1 MNEAPDNISKLAFAL
16 SGAISAGAYTA
27 GVLDYFFQAL
37 EAWEKER
44 GKPDTPQHK
53 VVVQAVTGASAGA
66 ITGALGAIA
75 LARGFRPRNLTDAEK
90 QDAYTSGKAPPQNLR
105 CILPSLYE
113 TWVVR
118 PRMVDPSG
126 GVDLLSAEDLAKPE
140 DQVVS
145 LLNGVLLDD
154 IKNKA
159 LMAPA
164 DDQRPATEPPYPYVA
179 ENLQVYITVSNLRGI
194 PFTVD
199 FGNSTYGMQTHGDR
213 AHFIVSGLGAGP
225 SAANTWLAADSG
237 RTLRIDTLPQAGQ
250 DEPEDWAEWDRYGT
264 CALASSAFPVG
275 LAPRTLSAK
284 LEEYNKR
291 SYPAAHGAATIKP
304 SFPLGWTST
313 LDPKSFVF
321 LNVDG
326 GVVNNNPFD
335 YAQYALMGDTEE
347 VKTDAKTAD
356 RAVIMVSPFPAPP
369 AFLPDGAPPAELVS
383 VLKALFPALID
394 QAQFKPAELIPAMN
408 PNDHSRFLIAPERNI
423 GDVEQRYAIAC
434 GLLGGFGGFLDE
446 KFRAHDFQLGRRNCQ
461 EFLRST
467 FGVDAGNSVVAAP
480 NGQAAPTVNNQP
492 AKIAVVPLLGDAL
505 PEVALPPWPRM
516 KSGRS
521 RHAYNA
527 DQGPSRQGR
536 TALGRGADIKP
547 PPLGAGQCRLAA
559 GQKAGSRVC
568 PPCDPQ
574 RPRTPRPNRRLGA
587 AAGLAGIRRRHAPR
601 PGGTGKSGLLL
612 PNCGWHRQNDP
623 SSAG

>member
-1 MNEAPDNISKLAFAL
+1 M
-16 SGAISAGAYTA
+16 
-27 GVLDYFFQAL
+27 
-37 EAWEKER
+37 
-44 GKPDTPQHK
+44 
-53 VVVQAVTGASAGA
+53 
-66 ITGALGAIA
+66 
-75 LARGFRPRNLTDAEK
+75 
-90 QDAYTSGKAPPQNLR
+90 
-105 CILPSLYE
+105 
-113 TWVVR
+113 
-118 PRMVDPSG
+118 
-126 GVDLLSAEDLAKPE
+126 
-140 DQVVS
+140 
-145 LLNGVLLDD
+145 
-154 IKNKA
+154 
-159 LMAPA
+159 
-164 DDQRPATEPPYPYVA
+164 
-179 ENLQVYITVSNLRGI
+179 
-194 PFTVD
+194 
-199 FGNSTYGMQTHGDR
+199 
-213 AHFIVSGLGAGP
+213 
-225 SAANTWLAADSG
+225 
-237 RTLRIDTLPQAGQ
+237 
-250 DEPEDWAEWDRYGT
+250 
-264 CALASSAFPVG
+264 
-275 LAPRTLSAK
+275 
-284 LEEYNKR
+284 
-291 SYPAAHGAATIKP
+291 
-304 SFPLGWTST
+304 
-313 LDPKSFVF
+313 
-321 LNVDG
+321 
-326 GVVNNNPFD
+326 NNNPFD

-394 QAQFKPAELIPAMN
+394 QARFKPAELIPAMN

-516 KSGRS
+516 SSGRS

-547 PPLGAGQCRLAA
+547 PPQGAGQCRLAA